1 MLEFKIAESSDSS
14 HVSSLAPLQRQD
26 ELFPEPYYIW
36 KFDESLDDWANDVTN
51 WDLKWELIDGSV
63 CLQNVPFKPK
73 ISSKRKPWVN
83 SKAKEVK
90 TAKVTKASFW
100 SPPLSQDS
108 GIRCL
113 TMEYRISQGT
123 ETSQISSLAM
133 LQQQEGFVD
142 RYSFSISHIVSRFVS
157 LDAPPKPYFVW
168 TFDKSMGDWKNDAAN
183 WLQMWELINGAI
195 CLRNTPTKPKEPSE
209 SVPWLVSKK
218 KKEEKLTKAS
228 KVPLWSPPIPQ
239 DIGLRCITVDYQ
251 ISGKTTAS
259 QIYSLAMLQQ
269 QDG

>member
-1 MLEFKIAESSDSS
+1 MDPFGISVSKSFFVLGISKFLSSNYF
-14 HVSSLAPLQRQD
+14 SLFRFPSL

-73 ISSKRKPWVN
+73 TPSKRKPWVN

-108 GIRCL
+108 GMRCL

-123 ETSQISSLAM
+123 ETSQV
-133 LQQQEGFVD
+133 F
-142 RYSFSISHIVSRFVS
+142 
-157 LDAPPKPYFVW
+157 
-168 TFDKSMGDWKNDAAN
+168 
-183 WLQMWELINGAI
+183 
-195 CLRNTPTKPKEPSE
+195 
-209 SVPWLVSKK
+209 
-218 KKEEKLTKAS
+218 
-228 KVPLWSPPIPQ
+228 
-239 DIGLRCITVDYQ
+239 
-251 ISGKTTAS
+251 
-259 QIYSLAMLQQ
+259 SLAMLQQ
-269 QDG
+269 QDGWLVIFNQCHICASPEFYCGLCLWIWIPIFSFQFRDFRSSFSYFNYLFDNNKHIDVKVSLIDTFPPSLISSPVLFP